1 MIRVVLRKEKR
12 ICILVIRCK
21 ILDAVTEF
29 FSFISGGLKKTPTPN
44 LLQMEYGNDY
54 LRKSNLSQDQ

>member
-1 MIRVVLRKEKR
+1 MIRVVGKK
-12 ICILVIRCK
+12 IDFVYILVIGCK
-21 ILDAVTEF
+21 ILDAVTVF
-29 FSFISGGLKKTPTPN
+29 LSFISGGLGKNPTPN